1 MLRTLRRWLFGAA
14 ESPVVTDEQWQRV
27 EAGLPFLDY
36 LPAERRP
43 HLRALALDFLNQKT
57 FHGAHGLVLTDDI
70 LLAIALQACLPILNT
85 GLDAYRDWVGVVVYA
100 GDFVIARTEM
110 DEDGVVHEYDDPV
123 LGEAWPDGPVIVSWQ
138 AREHVDGLNVV
149 IHEFAHKLDMCN
161 GQADG
166 FPPLPADMRRADWA
180 RIFTAA
186 YEDFCHRVD
195 HGLPHAIDAYA
206 AESPAEFFAVMSE
219 AFFETPLKLRAAYP
233 AAYAQLKR
241 LYGLDPAA
249 GANPSPPRGSNA
261 VEP

>member
-1 MLRTLRRWLFGAA
+1 MLRRLQRWLFGQ
-14 ESPVVTDEQWQRV
+14 TDHPAITEAQWLRV
-27 EAGLPFLDY
+27 EAGLPFLSY
-36 LPAERRP
+36 LPADARSR
-43 HLRALALDFLNQKT
+43 LRALALEFLDQKT
-57 FHGAHGLVLTDDI
+57 FHGAHELVLTNDM
-70 LLAIALQACLPILNT
+70 LLNIALQACLPVFRT

-100 GDFVIARTEM
+100 GDFVISREEI
-110 DEDGVVHEYDDPV
+110 DEDGVVHEYEAPV

-138 AREHVDGLNVV
+138 PNEHADGLNVV

-166 FPPLPADMRRADWA
+166 FPPLPPEMRRADWA
-180 RIFTAA
+180 RIFSAA

-195 HGLPHAIDAYA
+195 HELPHAIDAYA
-206 AESPAEFFAVMSE
+206 AENPAEFFAVMSE

-249 GANPSPPRGSNA
+249 GANRRPGGDSKLTEA
-261 VEP
+261 

>member
-1 MLRTLRRWLFGAA
+1 MLRRLQRWLFGQTDD
-14 ESPVVTDEQWQRV
+14 PVVTEEQWQRV
-27 EAGLPFLDY
+27 EAGLPFFSY
-36 LPAERRP
+36 LPADARP
-43 HLRALALDFLNQKT
+43 RLRALALEFLDQKT
-57 FHGAHGLVLTDDI
+57 FHGAHELVLTDDM
-70 LLAIALQACLPILNT
+70 LLNIALQACLPIYST
-85 GLDAYRDWVGVVVYA
+85 GLEAYRDWVGVVIYA
-100 GDFVIARTEM
+100 GDFVISREEM
-110 DEDGVVHEYDDPV
+110 DEDGVVHAYDAPV

-138 AREHVDGLNVV
+138 PNERTDGLNVV

-166 FPPLPADMRRADWA
+166 FPPLPADMHRADWA

-195 HGLPHAIDAYA
+195 HDLPHAIDAYA
-206 AESPAEFFAVMSE
+206 AENPAEFFAVMSE

-249 GANPSPPRGSNA
+249 GANRRPGGDSKLT
-261 VEP
+261 ET

>member
-1 MLRTLRRWLFGAA
+1 MLGSLKRWLLGPARQTPVPAA
-14 ESPVVTDEQWQRV
+14 QWQRV
-27 EAGLPFLDY
+27 EAGLPFLAY
-36 LPAERRP
+36 LPAEARAR
-43 HLRALALDFLNQKT
+43 LRTLALDFLAQKT
-57 FHGAHGLVLTDDI
+57 FHGAGGLVLTDDM

-85 GLDAYRDWVGVVVYA
+85 GLAAYRDWVGVVVYP
-100 GDFVIARTEM
+100 GDFVIPREEM

-123 LGEAWPDGPVIVSWQ
+123 LGEAWPGGPVIVSWQ
-138 AREHVDGLNVV
+138 DTAPADGLNVV

-166 FPPLPADMRRADWA
+166 FPPLAPDMPRAVWA
-180 RIFTAA
+180 RIFSAA
-186 YEDFCHRVD
+186 YDDFCDRLD
-195 HGLPHAIDAYA
+195 SGRPLPIDAYA

-219 AFFETPLKLRAAYP
+219 AFFETPTRLRAAYP

-249 GANPSPPRGSNA
+249 GANPSPPPGSNT